1 MPPKGRK
8 DEPLVTPVEQPK
20 PKPSKNQQLVDFW
33 ISKKYWES
41 PCLDA
46 AIDWS
51 NHPTQFN
58 AEQMVEFHEWLSQV
72 ENLKKQVVKL
82 VPAYDNIVE
91 LLKLL

>member
-1 MPPKGRK
+1 MAIEGKNPKVK
-8 DEPLVTPVEQPK
+8 VAPIEK
-20 PKPSKNQQLVDFW
+20 PKPSKNQQIVDFW

-72 ENLKKQVVKL
+72 ESLKRQVVKL

>member
-8 DEPLVTPVEQPK
+8 DGPLVTPVEQPK
-20 PKPSKNQQLVDFW
+20 PKSRNQQLVDFW
-33 ISKKYWES
+33 ISKKYWNSGCIDE
-41 PCLDA
+41 

-51 NHPTQFN
+51 NHPNEFTVD
-58 AEQMVEFHEWLSQV
+58 QMIEFHEWLTQV

-82 VPAYDNIVE
+82 VPDYDKIVE